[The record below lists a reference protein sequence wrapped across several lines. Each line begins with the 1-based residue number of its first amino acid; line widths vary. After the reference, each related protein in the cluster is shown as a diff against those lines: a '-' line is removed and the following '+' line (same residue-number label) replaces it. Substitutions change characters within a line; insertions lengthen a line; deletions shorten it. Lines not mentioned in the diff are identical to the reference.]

1 MPSIALKDRTRPSL
15 YRHLAGND
23 SSAKDLKIV
32 CDDGV
37 VETFQAVFAWSSSF
51 LRRQFVGKFV
61 MEDSGKRKDDV
72 TMYLPEFGVEVVN
85 ILASFLISGEVNNLS
100 IYVRKE
106 LEILWKSLAID
117 RVEFEKLDFSALIKE
132 KKKGKCVQSVKTGSK
147 PTNTNHNLSTQL
159 IAIPDDSPKKQTHT
173 RKPKQKKSKFLVD
186 NDIKSTQKGFDD
198 SASKAA
204 AVQHVFD
211 ENSAVLTLDNYED
224 VSIIVP
230 GYDHVQIDEK
240 SLISNF
246 EDVPVVLDDAQTSF
260 EIPSDINIYPAIDDS
275 FLENQRINVLKRKQN
290 EVDAYIEQ
298 RLKASKL
305 EAQNQTHKLTPTLFA
320 SKPQEV
326 IKKST
331 KKETTH
337 KPTKVVDP
345 EVEPLACYVCNSIKD
360 KEKRA
365 LNLKN
370 VFYLKNHISKCLY
383 MSGRLFA
390 AIDPGDENRDDEGRP
405 VDEFGLKNGFWYRC
419 EIEGCWLQQKK
430 GVHGQVCYKVFAI
443 HMASQHGV
451 LEAVM
456 VEDGN
461 NTALELV
468 QKIRDHE
475 ERRNLAKINP
485 KLLKEDNKKDKTTTV
500 IKKSDIS
507 ISFELEENV
516 DDPGQI
522 NPFSVTSA
530 VKKKPATA
538 SKNEECSQKVD
549 GNSPEFRIL
558 GINGYHNC
566 FICNG
571 VGRNNKDGIGLSFKD
586 IPTLK
591 EHYAR
596 CIYNERK
603 YFDFVSPGE
612 GNMAEDGSAIDEFGQ
627 INGVMYKCPVKG
639 CWLQKKTG
647 ERGKV
652 CYKVYAIHMAS
663 QHGIVEQIL
672 EADSRPFMKE
682 ILMGLQ
688 LLDQVKNGIARC
700 RFDSCSTMQF
710 KADSKRE
717 LKLHYASMHFRNYFK
732 TDPETGIPPGFT
744 KSGTRAVCENCS
756 EKAGKPVYIQG
767 DCEAVVGH
775 LVVKHDVLA
784 DILKEA
790 GETVKEAREVIS
802 DIYPDQLTEVYMG
815 TLDNETMP
823 FNEDFMLKIKF

>member
-1 MPSIALKDRTRPSL
+1 MPIQLRDRTRPSL
-15 YRHLAGND
+15 YNQLAENE
-23 SSAKDLKIV
+23 SHVKDLKIV

-37 VETFQAVFAWSSSF
+37 VESYQAVFAWASSL

-72 TMYLPEFGVEVVN
+72 TVYLPEVAVEVVN
-85 ILASFLISGEVNNLS
+85 TLTSVLVRGEVTS
-100 IYVRKE
+100 ISSCVKKD

-117 RVEFEKLDFSALIKE
+117 RVEFDKLDISEITKVN
-132 KKKGKCVQSVKTGSK
+132 KKPKNVQNIKTGPK
-147 PTNTNHNLSTQL
+147 PTKSKLVHT
-159 IAIPDDSPKKQTHT
+159 IPDDTPKKLVNVKKA
-173 RKPKQKKSKFLVD
+173 RQKTSLSKIIVD
-186 NDIKSTQKGFDD
+186 IPQKALGSEEVPTKDT
-198 SASKAA
+198 AN
-204 AVQHVFD
+204 
-211 ENSAVLTLDNYED
+211 ENNHVLTLDNYED

-230 GYDHVQIDEK
+230 GYENVEIDEK
-240 SLISNF
+240 SLICNL
-246 EDVPVVLDDAQTSF
+246 EDVPVVLDNSRTSF
-260 EIPSDINIYPAIDDS
+260 EISRDIPPVFPTVDDT
-275 FLENQRINVLKRKQN
+275 LESQTINVLKRKQN
-290 EVDAYIEQ
+290 EVDNYIEQ

-305 EAQNQTHKLTPTLFA
+305 EKQNKAPKVTPKLFA
-320 SKPQEV
+320 TKQQQVV
-326 IKKST
+326 IKST
-331 KKETTH
+331 MKEISL
-337 KPTKVVDP
+337 KPTKIVDP
-345 EVEPLACYVCNSIKD
+345 EVEPLACYVCNSVKD

-390 AIDPGDENRDDEGRP
+390 AIDPGDENRDADGRP
-405 VDEFGLKNGFWYRC
+405 VDEFGLKNSFWYRC

-451 LEAVM
+451 VEAVM

-461 NTALELV
+461 EAALELV

-475 ERRNLAKINP
+475 ERRNGAKINP
-485 KLLKEDNKKDKTTTV
+485 KFVKEVNTNEKASSPV
-500 IKKSDIS
+500 IKKKEIVN
-507 ISFELEENV
+507 SFELEETV
-516 DDPGQI
+516 DNPASV
-522 NPFSVTSA
+522 NPFTMTSSA
-530 VKKKPATA
+530 KKKPVNR
-538 SKNEECSQKVD
+538 NEESSQEEYEK
-549 GNSPEFRIL
+549 SPEFKIL

-571 VGRNNKDGIGLSFKD
+571 VGKNNKDGIGISFKD

-596 CIYNERK
+596 CIYNESK
-603 YFDFVSPGE
+603 YFHFVSPGE
-612 GNMAEDGSAIDEFGQ
+612 GNTAVDGSAVDEFGQ

-663 QHGIVEQIL
+663 QHGIIEQIL
-672 EADSRPFMKE
+672 EADSRPVMQE
-682 ILMGLQ
+682 ILMGLK

-700 RFDSCSTMQF
+700 KFDSCATMQF

-732 TDPETGIPPGFT
+732 TNPETGIPPGFT
-744 KSGTRAVCENCS
+744 KSGTRAICENCS

-767 DCEAVVGH
+767 DREAVVGH

-802 DIYPDQLTEVYMG
+802 DIYPDQLTEVYMD
-815 TLDNETMP
+815 TLEKETIP
-823 FNEDFMLKIKF
+823 FNEDFMKMIAF